1 MADLTVD
8 VDEIIAR
15 LGDVPEVTFVAETR
29 VSCSGSGGALGHPRV
44 YYTIND
50 EGYAEC
56 GYCDR
61 VFIYAPDRVNG

>member
-8 VDEIIAR
+8 VEQILAR
-15 LGDVPEVTFVAETR
+15 LGDVPEVTFVADAR
-29 VSCSGSGGALGHPRV
+29 VACSGSGGALGHPKV
-44 YYTIND
+44 YYTIGD

-61 VFIYAPDRVNG
+61 VFIYAPDRA